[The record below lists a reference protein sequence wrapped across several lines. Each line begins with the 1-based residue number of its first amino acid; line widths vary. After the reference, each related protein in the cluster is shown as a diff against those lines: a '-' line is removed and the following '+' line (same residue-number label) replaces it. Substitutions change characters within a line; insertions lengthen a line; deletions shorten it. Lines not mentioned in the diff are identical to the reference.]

1 MWRATCRRAKVEG
14 LTFHDLRHEAISR
27 MLDKGMP
34 IHKVRAWAG
43 HRSIATT
50 GIYAHA
56 SLEHLEDEMWR
67 FEEPRPDNGETTEW
81 DVSPATA

>member
-1 MWRATCRRAKVEG
+1 
-14 LTFHDLRHEAISR
+14 

-50 GIYAHA
+50 GIYANA
-56 SLEHLEDEMWR
+56 SLGHLEDEMWR
-67 FEEPRPDNGETTEW
+67 FEDRKIDKGLTNAAEEADGVEEK
-81 DVSPATA
+81 TA